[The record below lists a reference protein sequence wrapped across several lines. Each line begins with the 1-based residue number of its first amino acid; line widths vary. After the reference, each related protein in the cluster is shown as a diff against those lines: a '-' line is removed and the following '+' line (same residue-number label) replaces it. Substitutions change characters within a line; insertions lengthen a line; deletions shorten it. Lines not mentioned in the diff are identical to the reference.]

1 MYAIVLVNVKR
12 FRARCGFY
20 AIENKL
26 LLLFPRPCANAMLVS
41 HTRAKK
47 VTWRHSMIYVKHV
60 MQFQLINSIVNRQHV
75 NTLELIYTDMR
86 SRSKVEK
93 ISHNF
98 VL

>member
-1 MYAIVLVNVKR
+1 MTEMVGLTCRVGAHNSRYAHDTRLYPN
-12 FRARCGFY
+12 Y
-20 AIENKL
+20 
-26 LLLFPRPCANAMLVS
+26 MLVS

-47 VTWRHSMIYVKHV
+47 VTWRHSMIYVKHE

-75 NTLELIYTDMR
+75 NTLEFIYTDMR
-86 SRSKVEK
+86 SGSKVEK